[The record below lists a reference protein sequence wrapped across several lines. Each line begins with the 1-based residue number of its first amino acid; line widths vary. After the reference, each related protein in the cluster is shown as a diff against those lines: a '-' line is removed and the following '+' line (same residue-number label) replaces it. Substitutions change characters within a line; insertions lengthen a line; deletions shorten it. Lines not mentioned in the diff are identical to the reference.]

1 MHGKPPANSHGRIR
15 WEKGGDQRK
24 KGVLGNDRELASVVK
39 HNGEIKCDPLSCL
52 VKHNKQVRAPLTAK
66 YESGN

>member
-1 MHGKPPANSHGRIR
+1 MENLQQTVTAGYIGRR
-15 WEKGGDQRK
+15 VENQRK

-39 HNGEIKCDPLSCL
+39 YNGEIKCDPLSCL